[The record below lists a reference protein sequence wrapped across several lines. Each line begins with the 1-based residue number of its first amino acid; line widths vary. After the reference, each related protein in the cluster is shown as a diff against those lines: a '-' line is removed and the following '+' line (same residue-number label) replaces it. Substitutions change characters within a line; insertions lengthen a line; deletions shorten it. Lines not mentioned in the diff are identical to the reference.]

1 MCRLSVSLEHD
12 SDFGSWK
19 QLYLWLLMTLAPGY
33 GSSYVSG
40 FLVHT
45 TEVFSLTFRSTI
57 YKSKLWTQHSFPSL
71 SLSLLETIHLGSH
84 EAKLNVGLIV
94 QCDPTTLPSRNNSSR
109 QVWLHSSARINC
121 FPSWKQLFG
130 ACTCLQELLEFSKH
144 SQGHWP
150 SCTTL
155 QRISKKGFFRCNIE
169 NNHWNVASLVINLF
183 SILLVMQTSC
193 VAISSWTTS
202 TSWIGDADNSSSST
216 IFTLHILLLVV
227 WFLGWSSKWHNK
239 HFASQW
245 PLKLQWWQK
254 FLHCGMDY
262 LIWSSS
268 SHASKF
274 SVGLEKYSRH
284 SYF

>member
-1 MCRLSVSLEHD
+1 MALAMFLAFLFTQQKSSHWLSALQS
-12 SDFGSWK
+12 
-19 QLYLWLLMTLAPGY
+19 TNP
-33 GSSYVSG
+33 SSE
-40 FLVHT
+40 LNT
-45 TEVFSLTFRSTI
+45 
-57 YKSKLWTQHSFPSL
+57 HSHF

-94 QCDPTTLPSRNNSSR
+94 QCDPTTSPSRNNFSR
-109 QVWLHSSARINC
+109 KVWLHSSARINC

-155 QRISKKGFFRCNIE
+155 QRISNKGFFRCNIE
-169 NNHWNVASLVINLF
+169 NNHWNVAALVINLF

-202 TSWIGDADNSSSST
+202 TSWIWNANNSSSSK

-254 FLHCGMDY
+254 FLALWY
-262 LIWSSS
+262 
-268 SHASKF
+268 
-274 SVGLEKYSRH
+274 GLLDMVL
-284 SYF
+284 FFPCL